1 MELVMGVAK
10 GVTYL
15 HCELCLSLSINSAV
29 ICSSTAKDIVH
40 SDIRAV
46 CLFKSRNVSN
56 ES

>member
-15 HCELCLSLSINSAV
+15 HCELCLSLSIYSAV